1 MHAQSCPTLCNPLD
15 CSPSGFSVHGIFQA
29 RIPEWVAMPSSR
41 GSSLRRDWIHNSGAS
56 GIGRWILYPWA
67 TWQQGNYANPWL
79 PESWIVC
86 HWEVPGGKVNISWFH
101 WENKTSAE
109 LRMGTTCTE
118 GNDSFLEWKDV
129 FLRALC
135 VHHRC
140 NSEHSASWPLLS
152 HGCSLQ
158 WSVSLESRVL
168 DSDKSWHW
176 FRDYDVPGT
185 MLSAPQI

>member
-1 MHAQSCPTLCNPLD
+1 MLSHVQLFAIPWTVAHQAPL
-15 CSPSGFSVHGIFQA
+15 SMGFSRQEYQSGLPCPPLEELPNVGIESTTLVPLALAGGFFPLSHLATRQLCK
-29 RIPEWVAMPSSR
+29 
-41 GSSLRRDWIHNSGAS
+41 SL
-56 GIGRWILYPWA
+56 A
-67 TWQQGNYANPWL
+67 TWELNCVP
-79 PESWIVC
+79 
-86 HWEVPGGKVNISWFH
+86 WEVPGGKVNISWFH
-101 WENKTSAE
+101 WANKTSAE

-135 VHHRC
+135 VHHRR
-140 NSEHSASWPLLS
+140 NSEQSASWPLLS
-152 HGCSLQ
+152 HSCSLQ
-158 WSVSLESRVL
+158 QLVSLESRVP